1 MDKGINS
8 KEHSNKA
15 KNEVHFSTLCNLSQL
30 EYEIIRNESKL
41 VRSANHTMA
50 DQKVCHFDPTQEI
63 LPFAIKV

>member
-8 KEHSNKA
+8 KQHSNKA

-41 VRSANHTMA
+41 VRSANHT
-50 DQKVCHFDPTQEI
+50 QGHFDPTQEI